1 VPRRWHALDDRQPG
15 RHFAESGDTAV
26 KNIWIRL
33 RRGAVFIC
41 AFLGLTFLLAT
52 FSPFVAW
59 YARRLAGPWT
69 DPRGDILIVPSGAS
83 LHSFPDENTVLRCMY
98 AVFAWREGGFRK
110 IVVSGYQVS
119 PHMRSL
125 LIAEGVP
132 AEVVVV
138 EDAAKST
145 HENALYVAR
154 LLSREAGSKVLM
166 TSEYHMFRAVR
177 TFRKAGLEVSP
188 RPIPDA
194 LKRYGNYF
202 KVWSAF
208 VDEAGESVKIVYY
221 ACQGWI

>member
-1 VPRRWHALDDRQPG
+1 
-15 RHFAESGDTAV
+15 
-26 KNIWIRL
+26 
-33 RRGAVFIC
+33 
-41 AFLGLTFLLAT
+41 
-52 FSPFVAW
+52 
-59 YARRLAGPWT
+59 
-69 DPRGDILIVPSGAS
+69 
-83 LHSFPDENTVLRCMY
+83 
-98 AVFAWREGGFRK
+98 
-110 IVVSGYQVS
+110 
-119 PHMRSL
+119 
-125 LIAEGVP
+125 
-132 AEVVVV
+132 VVV

-208 VDEAGESVKIVYY
+208 VDEANESVKIVYY
-221 ACQGWI
+221 ACRGWI